1 MPTTR
6 YSGAAARVDQYR
18 CRGANFRSSGGTNCL
33 NSQPAS
39 CSNRVESV
47 KVTVAKETQRSTR
60 LENAE
65 PDSAEPFGLTEE
77 QADTDRLLRRL
88 LGTALADRLRRFLP
102 PRAEQWEIH
111 MTERRDVEFHVD
123 GAKS

>member
-1 MPTTR
+1 M
-6 YSGAAARVDQYR
+6 
-18 CRGANFRSSGGTNCL
+18 NCVI
-33 NSQPAS
+33 SQPAS
-39 CSNRVESV
+39 CSNRVESG

-102 PRAEQWEIH
+102 PEQ
-111 MTERRDVEFHVD
+111 RPASAD
-123 GAKS
+123 GVTAARGPCDA